1 MKKLSKGISLLI
13 ISVLLSVIGV
23 KEVNAASAYIGVS
36 SSKRQVLVGSSFNV
50 TVKISSSES
59 IGSWQY
65 TLKFDSSQVK
75 LTSGSM
81 AEADA
86 ATGSGKT
93 SVSYTYTFKALT
105 SCTANISVKS
115 YAVIGWN
122 EQQMSTSAGSTNVK
136 IITQAQLEAS
146 YSTNNYLSNLS
157 VTDYELSPAFNKD
170 TNNYTVTLNADVV
183 SINVVAAVAD
193 KTASVTGAGTINVV
207 DGENTINIVVTSQK
221 GTTRTYTIVATV
233 VDLNPIKV
241 TIDKK
246 EYTVVKKV
254 SALTGPSTYVANT
267 TTINDITVPSFYS
280 DITKYTLVGLKNSDN
295 EIGLYIYNAKD
306 NSYIKY
312 NEINFNK
319 IILFP
324 MKLVDVP
331 EKYKEFQIKINDILT
346 TVYKLNKD
354 SNYALIYGVN
364 IETGKANLYMYD
376 SKDNTLQ
383 RYNEEELNLYKKDS
397 KEYMIISIIFGT
409 VLLISLVG
417 FICIIRKNNE
427 LKNKLLDNK
436 KDKKETKPKEKEL
449 KKETEQKN
457 DDFIDK

>member
-1 MKKLSKGISLLI
+1 MKKKSIKILLWLLI
-13 ISVLLSVIGV
+13 LTIIGTKNV
-23 KEVNAASAYIGVS
+23 YASDFTI
-36 SSKRQVLVGSSFNV
+36 
-50 TVKISSSES
+50 
-59 IGSWQY
+59 
-65 TLKFDSSQVK
+65 
-75 LTSGSM
+75 
-81 AEADA
+81 
-86 ATGSGKT
+86 
-93 SVSYTYTFKALT
+93 
-105 SCTANISVKS
+105 
-115 YAVIGWN
+115 
-122 EQQMSTSAGSTNVK
+122 SAGSKNLTTGK
-136 IITQAQLEAS
+136 
-146 YSTNNYLSNLS
+146 STTLTIKGNDAIGRFNISTSNS
-157 VTDYELSPAFNKD
+157 A
-170 TNNYTVTLNADVV
+170 VV
-183 SINVVAAVAD
+183 SISENRVWIENNSYKITLSALKVGTATITVSASEVSNSNGNSVSLGSKQIKITVSLPREKSVNNNLKSLGIDGYELTPTFNKQTLEYNVEVPSSIEKINIKA
-193 KTASVTGAGTINVV
+193 TAEDNYASITGIGELNVLDGINTFEIKVTSETGAEKVYLVV
-207 DGENTINIVVTSQK
+207 VN
-221 GTTRTYTIVATV
+221 V

-417 FICIIRKNNE
+417 FIYIIRKNNQ

-436 KDKKETKPKEKEL
+436 KDKKENKPKEKEL